1 MMSKRRVRRKVVRE
15 VISGSTAK
23 EVFPTRPRVTLLR
36 ASGLTVRPRR
46 GATVDVSGEKNTGRG
61 SYRILECGR

>member
-1 MMSKRRVRRKVVRE
+1 MSNRRVRRKVVRE

-36 ASGLTVRPRR
+36 APGLTVRPRR
-46 GATVDVSGEKNTGRG
+46 GATGDVSGKKNTVRG
-61 SYRILECGR
+61 FYRRLGCGR